1 MFEKIINIG
10 CNPFNKNSNRTDRE
24 KWSTSNGGPVFS
36 KLFRLDSTVPLSF
49 GPKFPEILVE
59 WIAPIV
65 ILFMVK
71 WHGLSHGRMLVSSEQ
86 WSARWHLSRFSSRFV
101 NETET
106 FSVRTSSA
114 MRNGL
119 KFETNATPIFEV
131 KIEIVR
137 FKLQM
142 AGYVLYEPL
151 S

>member
-1 MFEKIINIG
+1 
-10 CNPFNKNSNRTDRE
+10 
-24 KWSTSNGGPVFS
+24 
-36 KLFRLDSTVPLSF
+36 
-49 GPKFPEILVE
+49 
-59 WIAPIV
+59 
-65 ILFMVK
+65 
-71 WHGLSHGRMLVSSEQ
+71 
-86 WSARWHLSRFSSRFV
+86 
-101 NETET
+101 
-106 FSVRTSSA
+106 